1 MVLHEPNLCECY
13 QVIVLATF
21 SPEITWVAIDPGDSR
36 YSPQHI
42 ESVIFDQA
50 RIHSIVIQWLATVP
64 LTDGES
70 RYGFVMGAQGSL
82 EELSQAIC
90 TTLGQQ
96 SRVAQSELILRV
108 LDRVEGR
115 FITFPTILDSFS
127 NHLATEL
134 IEKSSIEAIMAVGE
148 ELPDD
153 AIIATGNYLRPTL
166 SDGKV
171 VLLVERLYTGEFAPI
186 EKENPHQCCGG
197 AHAPY

>member
-1 MVLHEPNLCECY
+1 M
-13 QVIVLATF
+13 LATF

-36 YSPQHI
+36 YSPLHI
-42 ESVIFDQA
+42 ENVILEQA
-50 RIHSIVIQWLATVP
+50 RIYSIEIQWLATVP
-64 LTDGES
+64 LTDGEN
-70 RYGFVMGAQGSL
+70 RYGYVIGALGNL

-90 TTLGQQ
+90 AELGQQ
-96 SRVAQSELILRV
+96 SKVDQSDLIHRV
-108 LDRVEGR
+108 LDGVEGR
-115 FITFPTILDSFS
+115 FIKFPTVLDSFS

-134 IEKSSIEAIMAVGE
+134 LDKSSIDLILAVGE
-148 ELPDD
+148 DLPDD

-197 AHAPY
+197 AHAPF

>member
-1 MVLHEPNLCECY
+1 M
-13 QVIVLATF
+13 LATF

-42 ESVIFDQA
+42 ESVILDQA
-50 RIHSIVIQWLATVP
+50 RIRSIDIQWLATVP

-70 RYGFVMGAQGSL
+70 RYGFVIGAQGSL
-82 EELSQAIC
+82 EELSRAIC
-90 TTLGQQ
+90 ADLGQQ
-96 SRVAQSELILRV
+96 SRIAQSDLFHRV
-108 LDRVEGR
+108 LDGVEGR
-115 FITFPTILDSFS
+115 FIKFPTVLQSFS

-134 IEKSSIEAIMAVGE
+134 LEKSSIDAILAVGE
-148 ELPDD
+148 DLPDD

-197 AHAPY
+197 AHAPF